1 MGAVPRYQLNT
12 IDRGPSALLWLAKA
26 TWDKLVSTLGG
37 SVAKDDF
44 TPIAVVAAT
53 TTLYPGF
60 TRNSTTTD
68 FAHVA
73 AENHGVIQIRYN
85 TTAAQN
91 AIFGAQVNYTVDPD
105 IIDEVT
111 FELLTTLDE
120 NGATGGTI
128 DFIGFSSETDPT
140 NSTDGVNASTTATAD
155 NHLGLSIDAAGVV
168 SLVSK
173 PNGSTA
179 AATVIVS
186 AFATVAAAVKGNYH
200 KYGVKIK
207 RNGDGTFVVTGC
219 VDNVLSKVAGTKV
232 AAATIGTTAMK
243 PVISSRTPGATPA
256 QVPAANLDWY
266 ACLNDTSNY
275 SV

>member
-1 MGAVPRYQLNT
+1 MGSVPRYQLNT

-68 FAHVA
+68 FGHVA
-73 AENHGVIQIRYN
+73 AENHGVIRIDYN

-91 AIFGAQVNYTVDPD
+91 AIFGAQLNYTVDPD

-111 FELLTTLDE
+111 FEVLITFDE
-120 NGATGGTI
+120 DGATGGTI
-128 DFIGFSSETDPT
+128 DFVGFSSETDAS
-140 NSTDGVNASTTATAD
+140 NSTDGVDQATTASAD
-155 NHLGLSIDAAGVV
+155 NHLGLTINASGVV

-179 AATVIVS
+179 AATVIVAS
-186 AFATVAAAVKGNYH
+186 FATVTSKGNYH
-200 KYGVKIK
+200 KYGVKLK

-232 AAATIGTTAMK
+232 AASVIGTTAMK
-243 PVISSRTPGATPA
+243 PLLGSRTPGATPA
-256 QVPAANLDWY
+256 QVPASNLDWY